1 MTQTAGRGPVVGDHA
16 RRRGGYLCPV
26 CMRATDRG
34 HCRQHGPW
42 QPHQLATALDRRRAS
57 RTEWLAF
64 EPVMH
69 ACPRC
74 LGEVAENRGRYE
86 CLEHGHGHD
95 THGPFRTDELL
106 GPTAQREAAIARDRV
121 VRARRRQSRP
131 PFEISMPQLPDL
143 AHLFRILVAG
153 IVVAATLAFLAH

>member
-1 MTQTAGRGPVVGDHA
+1 MRPTAAGQ
-16 RRRGGYLCPV
+16 CPE
-26 CMRATDRG
+26 
-34 HCRQHGPW
+34 HGPW

-57 RTEWLAF
+57 GRPWMAF

-74 LGEVAENRGRYE
+74 LGQVAERRGRYE
-86 CLEHGHGHD
+86 CLEHSHGHD

-106 GPTAQREAAIARDRV
+106 GPTAQRESAIARDRV
-121 VRARRRQSRP
+121 ARARRRQSRP
-131 PFEISMPQLPDL
+131 PFEIPWPKLPDL
-143 AHLFRILVAG
+143 AHLLRILVAG